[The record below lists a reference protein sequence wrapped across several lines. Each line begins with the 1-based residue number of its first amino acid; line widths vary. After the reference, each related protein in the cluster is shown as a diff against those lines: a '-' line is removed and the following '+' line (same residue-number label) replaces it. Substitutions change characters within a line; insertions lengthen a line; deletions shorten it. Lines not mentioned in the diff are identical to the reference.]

1 MDNSH
6 KHQAAF
12 TAREYMTKLIFAIQK
27 HTKSPVLRWKNKNL
41 KTAVDDLTTELA
53 FDPIQFRRNRNN
65 NTQPHGYS

>member
-1 MDNSH
+1 
-6 KHQAAF
+6 
-12 TAREYMTKLIFAIQK
+12 MTKLIFAIQK